1 MLQNSNLRQTHR
13 LRHFNAHKTRW
24 QTPLPIP
31 QHPHNLLK
39 FPLPILSASIPR
51 LRDHPQ
57 HRHRDHNLHHLSPG
71 ILEFAVAIVH
81 VVDGQCFEIELSFFP
96 EIFAGGGCACG
107 ELAVYAEVA
116 RGGEFQAGKE
126 VE

>member
-1 MLQNSNLRQTHR
+1 MLQNCHLRQTHR
-13 LRHFNAHKTRW
+13 LGCFNTHKTRW
-24 QTPLPIP
+24 QPPLPIP

-39 FPLPILSASIPR
+39 LSLAIFSASIPR
-51 LRDHPQ
+51 LWDHPQ
-57 HRHRDHNLHHLSPG
+57 YRHRDHNLHHLSPG

-96 EIFAGGGCACG
+96 EIFAGGGGSCG
-107 ELAVYAEVA
+107 ELTIYAEVA
-116 RGGEFQAGKE
+116 RGGEFEAGEE